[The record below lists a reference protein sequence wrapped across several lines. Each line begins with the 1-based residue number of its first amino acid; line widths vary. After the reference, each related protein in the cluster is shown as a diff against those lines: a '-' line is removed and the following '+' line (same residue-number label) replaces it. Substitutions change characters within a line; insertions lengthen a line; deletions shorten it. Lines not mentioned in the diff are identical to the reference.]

1 MNYGSKQSSRKR
13 KLFNWSKKGTDAL
26 GNPTYSKKSFSNV
39 KEDAD
44 PDKVLTVA
52 GAIKEVLAGETR
64 NCYLTV
70 VDQLAQA

>member
-1 MNYGSKQSSRKR
+1 MAVNKVPESASFSIEVR
-13 KLFNWSKKGTDAL
+13 KGTDAS

-44 PDKVLTVA
+44 PAKVLAVA
-52 GAIKEVLAGETR
+52 NAIKDVILGETR

-70 VDQLAQA
+70 SDQLVQA

>member
-1 MNYGSKQSSRKR
+1 MAVNKVPESASLCIEVRK
-13 KLFNWSKKGTDAL
+13 STDAL

-44 PDKVLTVA
+44 PAKVLAVA
-52 GAIKEVLAGETR
+52 EAIKGVLTGETR

-70 VDQLAQA
+70 SDQLVQS

>member
-1 MNYGSKQSSRKR
+1 MAVTKVPESASFSIEVR
-13 KLFNWSKKGTDAL
+13 KGTDAL

-44 PDKVLTVA
+44 PAAVLAVA
-52 GAIKEVLAGETR
+52 NAIKGVLDNETR

-70 VDQLAQA
+70 TNQLAQA

>member
-1 MNYGSKQSSRKR
+1 MAVNKVPESASFSIEIR
-13 KLFNWSKKGTDAL
+13 KGTDAN

-44 PDKVLTVA
+44 AIKKVL
-52 GAIKEVLAGETR
+52 LGETR

-70 VDQLAQA
+70 SDQLVQA